1 MAGKRTFK
9 ESEASYKFNIGRAQI
24 SCKIDRLETTVD
36 GKLYIV
42 DFKTGKS
49 AISVEDAK
57 TDAQMQIYQYAA
69 GLDGTEV
76 AGASLVYLDHDLKG
90 NKTRDQL
97 PINRA
102 EVEARIEKTAVL
114 MGGKRYLAV
123 KNSNCQFCNVVASC
137 PIQIE
142 GRGLYE

>member
-1 MAGKRTFK
+1 MAGKREFK
-9 ESEASYKFNIGRAQI
+9 ESEAAYKFKVGRAYI
-24 SCKIDRLETTVD
+24 SCKIDRIETTVD

-49 AISVEDAK
+49 AITTEDAK

-69 GLDGTEV
+69 GLEGADI

-97 PINRA
+97 PINRQV
-102 EVEARIEKTAVL
+102 VEERIEKTAVS

-123 KNSNCQFCNVVASC
+123 KNSNCQFCNVSSSC
-137 PIQIE
+137 PLQIE